1 MSVTEEQSRFYH
13 NKLPIDPDE
22 KLLAVYKHH
31 AFAYI
36 LPLIIALFIIGVTLG
51 LTVLMT
57 RSDGISGEPIISSDY
72 QQVAYLIAGAFSIAV
87 LVFTYIP
94 IWLRL
99 QERLILT
106 DEAILQVL
114 HTSLFTDKVS
124 QASLSRIADVSVNQ
138 DFLGNMFGYGR
149 LTIETPGEQ
158 NNYIFP
164 YLGNPQVA
172 ARQIIEA
179 HENFAAALESGRLPT
194 TLGSGTEV
202 VAQNRQQVVTMDTQQ
217 YEDYLR
223 YQQQRAQAPNQ
234 DQNRK

>member
-72 QQVAYLIAGAFSIAV
+72 QQVAYLIAGAFSTAV
-87 LVFTYIP
+87 LVFTYLP

-124 QASLSRIADVSVNQ
+124 QTSLARIADVSVNQ
-138 DFLGNMFGYGR
+138 DFLGNVFGYGR

-158 NNYIFP
+158 NNYIYP
-164 YLGNPQVA
+164 YLGDPQTA

-194 TLGSGTEV
+194 TLGNSSSAAPATTPQTITV
-202 VAQNRQQVVTMDTQQ
+202 DPQQ
-217 YEDYLR
+217 YQEFLR
-223 YQQQRAQAPNQ
+223 YQEQQSRQNGQNQ
-234 DQNRK
+234 

>member
-124 QASLSRIADVSVNQ
+124 QTSLARIADVSVNQ
-138 DFLGNMFGYGR
+138 DFLGNVFGYGR

-158 NNYIFP
+158 NNYIYP
-164 YLGNPQVA
+164 YLGDPQTA

-194 TLGSGTEV
+194 TLGNSSSAAPATTPQTITV
-202 VAQNRQQVVTMDTQQ
+202 DPQQ
-217 YEDYLR
+217 YQEFLR
-223 YQQQRAQAPNQ
+223 YQEQQSRQNGQNQ
-234 DQNRK
+234 